1 MNVNTNTNTNTNT
14 NATINVTTINVKNT
28 QLNDLRVSA
37 NSVLLLQQT
46 TSATNNVF
54 IKGVAISGL
63 KNTEAM
69 TIVKH
74 LLTAICAEYRV
85 RNNFNN
91 EFSTLKING
100 KDEQTGL
107 TAKSLFARYLN
118 TSVIYRSDSNGK
130 IANAIEIA
138 GQTLKDT
145 ALKVTNKHLIATCNR
160 NDLRAV
166 IHHQAKAVLAQ
177 FRYIDDLNEMIN
189 ELSKT
194 DKANE
199 TTTAT
204 ATTKEKTAKKTT
216 ANKTTAKV
224 TTPATT
230 TTATA
235 TTI

>member
-1 MNVNTNTNTNTNT
+1 M
-14 NATINVTTINVKNT
+14 
-28 QLNDLRVSA
+28 
-37 NSVLLLQQT
+37 
-46 TSATNNVF
+46 
-54 IKGVAISGL
+54 
-63 KNTEAM
+63 
-69 TIVKH
+69 
-74 LLTAICAEYRV
+74 
-85 RNNFNN
+85 
-91 EFSTLKING
+91 
-100 KDEQTGL
+100 
-107 TAKSLFARYLN
+107 FARYLN

-216 ANKTTAKV
+216 AKITTA
-224 TTPATT
+224 TPA

>member
-1 MNVNTNTNTNTNT
+1 MNANTNTNT

-69 TIVKH
+69 TIIKH

-118 TSVIYRSDSNGK
+118 TNVIYRSDSNGK

-199 TTTAT
+199 MTTATTTAT
-204 ATTKEKTAKKTT
+204 TTAKTAKKTT
-216 ANKTTAKV
+216 TKV
-224 TTPATT
+224 TTPTPATTAT
-230 TTATA
+230 TTAT
-235 TTI
+235 TI